1 MNYLK
6 TLASGDHLVTDK
18 HWAVSRSPCDH
29 KPGYKPG
36 HEEGGLTW
44 LAITVTVARF

>member
-6 TLASGDHLVTDK
+6 TLVSGDHLVTAK
-18 HWAVSRSPCDH
+18 HCCPVTTGA
-29 KPGYKPG
+29 PGYKPG

-44 LAITVTVARF
+44 LAITVTVAGF